1 MSKKEGQV
9 KGQDLVLALKVFLI
23 QDEGFTIRSLSKD
36 LEISVSEVSNALS
49 RLAFTGLIGPD
60 KKRVN
65 LASLYEFIVHGVP
78 YVFPIKVGVI
88 KRGIP
93 TSFSQ
98 PSLSHLINSDD
109 KYVWPTPNGKI
120 KGSSLEPLYPTVPN
134 FIEND
139 PPLHRL
145 LALVDMIR
153 VGRVREKKL
162 AAEILK
168 NKILGSNK

>member
-1 MSKKEGQV
+1 MSKKEGQI
-9 KGQDLVLALKVFLI
+9 KGQDLVLALKITLI
-23 QDEGFTIRSLSKD
+23 QDEGFTVRSLAKD
-36 LEISVSEVSNALS
+36 LEISISEVSNALS
-49 RLAFTGLIGPD
+49 RLAFARLINPD
-60 KKRVN
+60 KKRVS

-78 YVFPIKVGVI
+78 YVYPVKAGVI
-88 KRGIP
+88 KRGVP

-98 PSLSHLINSDD
+98 PTLSHLINSDD
-109 KYVWPTPNGKI
+109 VFVWQTPKGKI
-120 KGSSLEPLYPTVPN
+120 KGSSIEPLYPTVPN

-162 AAEILK
+162 AIEILK
-168 NKILGSNK
+168 NEILGTNK